1 MRFKEKEANVGRICQ
16 SDNEIGLDAK
26 RHRGIETKFVTENML
41 LNLAPMVGE
50 EAIVHERLASVTSA
64 SAGEI
69 FINKKRVARIK
80 STFLS
85 HLVLILVSLISV
97 FPFIWLISTSLKGN
111 SENIF
116 AYPPQIIPQDFTWA
130 NYTGVWD
137 KVNFIG
143 YFINSMIVAG
153 GTVVLNLI
161 LSAMAGYP
169 LARMEFKGKKITF
182 FAILAT
188 IMIPFQAIMLPVY
201 LITLKLH
208 LTDNVNNFA
217 GFMGLIMPF
226 AVSAFGIFLMRQA
239 FLGIPKEMEEAA
251 IVDGCNVFQVF
262 WKVLMPMVKPS
273 LAVLAIFTFIGS
285 WGEFLWP
292 SIVLT
297 KESMYTLPVGVNNLQ
312 GMFSSN
318 WRFIAA
324 GSILSTIPILI
335 FFLAMQR
342 YFISGE
348 NEGAVKG

>member
-1 MRFKEKEANVGRICQ
+1 MIKRFLK
-16 SDNEIGLDAK
+16 
-26 RHRGIETKFVTENML
+26 GISIH
-41 LNLAPMVGE
+41 A
-50 EAIVHERLASVTSA
+50 
-64 SAGEI
+64 
-69 FINKKRVARIK
+69 
-80 STFLS
+80 
-85 HLVLILVSLISV
+85 VLIFVSLLSI

-111 SENIF
+111 AENIF
-116 AYPPQIIPQDFTWA
+116 AYPPQIIPQDFTFS
-130 NYTGVWD
+130 NYIGVWH
-137 KVNFIG
+137 KVNFVA

-153 GTVVLNLI
+153 ATVALNLI
-161 LSAMAGYP
+161 LSAMAAYP
-169 LARMEFKGKKITF
+169 LARMQFFGKKATF
-182 FAILAT
+182 FAVLAT
-188 IMIPFQAIMLPVY
+188 IMVPFQAIMLPVY

-208 LTDNVNNFA
+208 LVDSVNNF
-217 GFMGLIMPF
+217 MGYLGLVMPF

-239 FLGIPKEMEEAA
+239 FLTIPKEMEEAA
-251 IVDGCNVFQVF
+251 IVDGCNVWQVF
-262 WKVLMPMVKPS
+262 FKVLLPMVKPS

-324 GSILSTIPILI
+324 GSILATIPIVI
-335 FFLAMQR
+335 FFLAMQK

>member
-1 MRFKEKEANVGRICQ
+1 MKRIFAKVG
-16 SDNEIGLDAK
+16 
-26 RHRGIETKFVTENML
+26 
-41 LNLAPMVGE
+41 
-50 EAIVHERLASVTSA
+50 
-64 SAGEI
+64 
-69 FINKKRVARIK
+69 
-80 STFLS
+80 S
-85 HLVLILVSLISV
+85 HSVLIFVSLLSI

-116 AYPPQIIPQDFTWA
+116 AYPPQLVPHDFTLA
-130 NYTGVWD
+130 NYIGVWHR
-137 KVNFIG
+137 VNFVA
-143 YFINSMIVAG
+143 YFVNSMVVAG
-153 GTVVLNLI
+153 FTVVLNLI

-169 LARMEFKGKKITF
+169 LARMEFAGKKASF
-182 FAILAT
+182 FGVLAT
-188 IMIPFQAIMLPVY
+188 IMVPFQAIMLPVY

-208 LTDNVNNFA
+208 MVDSVNNF
-217 GFMGLIMPF
+217 MGYLGLVMPF

-239 FLGIPKEMEEAA
+239 FLAIPKEMEEAA
-251 IVDGCNVFQVF
+251 IVDGCNVFQAF
-262 WKVLMPMVKPS
+262 FKVLLPMVKPS

-324 GSILSTIPILI
+324 GSILSTIPIVI
-335 FFLAMQR
+335 FFLAMQK

>member
-1 MRFKEKEANVGRICQ
+1 MHI
-16 SDNEIGLDAK
+16 I
-26 RHRGIETKFVTENML
+26 
-41 LNLAPMVGE
+41 
-50 EAIVHERLASVTSA
+50 
-64 SAGEI
+64 
-69 FINKKRVARIK
+69 
-80 STFLS
+80 
-85 HLVLILVSLISV
+85 LILISLLSI

-111 SENIF
+111 AENIF
-116 AYPPQIIPQDFTWA
+116 AYPPQILPTDFTLA
-130 NYTGVWD
+130 NYIGVWER
-137 KVNFIG
+137 VNFIR
-143 YFINSMIVAG
+143 YFNNSMIVAFF
-153 GTVVLNLI
+153 TVILNLI
-161 LSAMAGYP
+161 LSSLAGYP

-208 LTDNVNNFA
+208 LTDNISDFA
-217 GFMGLIMPF
+217 GFAGLVLPF

-239 FLGIPKEMEEAA
+239 FLTIPKEMEEAA
-251 IVDGCNVFQVF
+251 IIDGCNVFQVF
-262 WKVLMPMVKPS
+262 CRVLLPMVKPS

-297 KESMYTLPVGVNNLQ
+297 KETMYTLPVGVNNLQ

-318 WRFIAA
+318 WRYIAA
-324 GSILSTIPILI
+324 GSILATIPILI
-335 FFLAMQR
+335 FFLAMQK

>member
-1 MRFKEKEANVGRICQ
+1 MKYNHNSKLHKTAYYKDFKRRA
-16 SDNEIGLDAK
+16 AK
-26 RHRGIETKFVTENML
+26 VYN
-41 LNLAPMVGE
+41 
-50 EAIVHERLASVTSA
+50 SVITHV
-64 SAGEI
+64 I
-69 FINKKRVARIK
+69 
-80 STFLS
+80 
-85 HLVLILVSLISV
+85 LILVSLISI

-116 AYPPQIIPQDFTWA
+116 AYPPQIMPHDFTLA

-153 GTVVLNLI
+153 GTVLLNLI

-169 LARMEFKGKKITF
+169 LARMEFKGKKFSF

-188 IMIPFQAIMLPVY
+188 IMIPFQAIMLPVYIITLKLHLLPVY

-217 GFMGLIMPF
+217 GFIGLILPF

-251 IVDGCNVFQVF
+251 IIDGCNVWQVF
-262 WKVLMPMVKPS
+262 WKVLLPMVKPS

-297 KESMYTLPVGVNNLQ
+297 KEAMYTLPVGVNNLQ

-335 FFLAMQR
+335 FFLAMQK

-348 NEGAVKG
+348 NDGAVKG

>member
-1 MRFKEKEANVGRICQ
+1 MKLKFKNIPTH
-16 SDNEIGLDAK
+16 I
-26 RHRGIETKFVTENML
+26 I
-41 LNLAPMVGE
+41 
-50 EAIVHERLASVTSA
+50 
-64 SAGEI
+64 
-69 FINKKRVARIK
+69 
-80 STFLS
+80 
-85 HLVLILVSLISV
+85 LILVSIISI
-97 FPFIWLISTSLKGN
+97 FPFIWLLSTSLKGGG
-111 SENIF
+111 ENIF
-116 AYPPQIIPQDFTWA
+116 AYPPTIIPKDSTLD
-130 NYTGVWD
+130 NYVGVWHRVD
-137 KVNFIG
+137 LMR

-153 GTVVLNLI
+153 ATVVLNLI
-161 LSAMAGYP
+161 LSSLAAYP

-182 FAILAT
+182 FTILAT

-208 LTDNVNNFA
+208 LVDSYGDVF
-217 GFMGLIMPF
+217 GFIGLVMPF

-239 FLGIPKEMEEAA
+239 FLAIPREMEEAA

-262 WKVLMPMVKPS
+262 WKVLLPMVKPS

-297 KESMYTLPVGVNNLQ
+297 KEAMYTLPVGVNNLQ

-318 WRFIAA
+318 WRYIAA
-324 GSILSTIPILI
+324 GSIISTIPIII
-335 FFLAMQR
+335 FFLCMQR

>member
-1 MRFKEKEANVGRICQ
+1 MKLSLK
-16 SDNEIGLDAK
+16 
-26 RHRGIETKFVTENML
+26 
-41 LNLAPMVGE
+41 
-50 EAIVHERLASVTSA
+50 
-64 SAGEI
+64 
-69 FINKKRVARIK
+69 NKHYI
-80 STFLS
+80 S
-85 HLVLILVSLISV
+85 HIILITVSLLSI
-97 FPFIWLISTSLKGN
+97 FPFIWLISTSLKGGG
-111 SENIF
+111 ENIF
-116 AYPPQIIPQDFTWA
+116 AYPPVIIPKDFTWD
-130 NYTGVWD
+130 NYVGVW
-137 KVNFIG
+137 KRVNFIG

-153 GTVVLNLI
+153 GTVLLNLI
-161 LSAMAGYP
+161 LSSLAGYP
-169 LARMEFKGKKITF
+169 LARMEFRGKKISF

-188 IMIPFQAIMLPVY
+188 IMVPFQAIMLPVY

-208 LTDNVNNFA
+208 LTDNISDLA
-217 GFMGLIMPF
+217 GYLGMILPF

-239 FLGIPKEMEEAA
+239 FMGIPREMEEAA
-251 IVDGCNVFQVF
+251 IIDGCNVFQVF
-262 WKVLMPMVKPS
+262 LKVLLPMVKPS

-297 KESMYTLPVGVNNLQ
+297 KENLYTLPVGVNNLQ

-318 WRFIAA
+318 WRYIAA